1 MAQTLPLAIAALQ
14 TKAAGLTGI
23 KLAPTSPP
31 ESTAVYPFAVCYARL
46 GQETP
51 QSSGWSIG
59 LHTLVCEIHL
69 SRANLPVAITAALP
83 YYELFRSAVL
93 GDPTLTGT
101 VQAVNQLRYEFGAMK
116 YAGVETIGWQIQ
128 VDIKL
133 LGSY

>member
-1 MAQTLPLAIAALQ
+1 MAQTLPDAIAAIQ
-14 TKAAGLTGI
+14 AKVATIEGI
-23 KLAPTSPP
+23 QSAPTAPP

-83 YYELFRSAVL
+83 YYELFRSAL
-93 GDPTLTGT
+93 LADPTLAAT
-101 VQAVNQLRYEFGAMK
+101 VQSTNQLRYEFGVME
-116 YAGVETIGWQIQ
+116 YAGVKTLGWKIQ
-128 VDIKL
+128 VDVKL
-133 LGSY
+133 LGTY